1 MQKYS
6 QAIMTFGYTFTLNRD
21 QAVKCT
27 VFRKLSHLLPFVS
40 EDSALK
46 HAALKC

>member
-6 QAIMTFGYTFTLNRD
+6 QAIMTAGYTFTLNRD

-27 VFRKLSHLLPFVS
+27 VFRNCHISYLWLVNIVP
-40 EDSALK
+40 
-46 HAALKC
+46 